1 MFNILQT
8 KGNVA
13 NIFVTVH
20 KSVVDTSKRMLLE
33 VKRHNY
39 VTPTNYLELV
49 SGYKTWVLSSL
60 ITVTWLLQS
69 LNILPKKH
77 CEQHRASGL
86 LTKRSLDWLI
96 LGELGFF
103 FRITRIKNLFATVH
117 GFFFFHCS
125 YFQFL
130 SFSTLFPFVFFV
142 FPFCWHYTLSL
153 LRLVCFTRRE
163 KNWEMQQA
171 NWETAWTK
179 STTPELRYDHLTVHD
194 IGLICLWENI
204 VKYFDMGKNKTCS
217 LGLRQ
222 QIVCNYKTE

>member
-69 LNILPKKH
+69 LNTLTKKH
-77 CEQHRASGL
+77 CAQHRASGL

-103 FRITRIKNLFATVH
+103 LPNHQDQKPLATVH
-117 GFFFFHCS
+117 SVFFLIQCS

-130 SFSTLFPFVFFV
+130 SFFYPLLFWFFV
-142 FPFCWHYTLSL
+142 FPFCWHCTLSL

-163 KNWEMQQA
+163 KN
-171 NWETAWTK
+171 
-179 STTPELRYDHLTVHD
+179 
-194 IGLICLWENI
+194 
-204 VKYFDMGKNKTCS
+204 
-217 LGLRQ
+217 
-222 QIVCNYKTE
+222 